1 MSGQQIVDDNPF
13 FKDLYQL
20 MNNPLFKH
28 FKTQYMKEWTDV
40 ETLFLYIYM
49 YEYIATEFNLRFKAD
64 IDEKQMIQILQL
76 IFTSPDLRK
85 KSIALFRQYQQN
97 QTYPRIKN
105 SSSSKKM
112 EKLPSYVFTLR

>member
-1 MSGQQIVDDNPF
+1 
-13 FKDLYQL
+13 